1 MAIKLLLLKSGE
13 DMIADVKEMAFGEED
28 QRRVVGYYL
37 NKPCVIKMRDPNLLN
52 DESEGRG
59 RKAGY
64 EVSLF
69 PWIPLSAEET
79 IPVPSD
85 WASSTTNAAVRDN
98 AIDGSIKTVIV
109 TGRGVS
115 LGTANAVYTNVPIKG
130 NGTGAECTITMNADS
145 QVESVTVSSQG
156 SGYTYGNVDLVY
168 VRIINYQYAHNS
180 N

>member
-85 WASSTTNAAVRDN
+85 WVVTMVEP
-98 AIDGSIKTVIV
+98 TVKLKEMYVEDIV
-109 TGRGVS
+109 NYGQS
-115 LGTANAVYTNVPIKG
+115 NQSDS
-130 NGTGAECTITMNADS
+130 ADE
-145 QVESVTVSSQG
+145 QRETDQ
-156 SGYTYGNVDLVY
+156 
-168 VRIINYQYAHNS
+168 
-180 N
+180 